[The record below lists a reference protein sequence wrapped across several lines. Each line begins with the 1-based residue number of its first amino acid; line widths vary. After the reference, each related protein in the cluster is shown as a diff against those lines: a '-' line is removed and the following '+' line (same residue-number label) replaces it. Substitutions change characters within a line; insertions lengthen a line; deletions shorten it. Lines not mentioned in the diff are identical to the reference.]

1 MNAGGHGLGLSI
13 CNKIAEGLN
22 GNITIESQLGVGTT
36 MTFFFPSSMET
47 RQKFRLNPKNFLTKR
62 NKNFRRRHLRGAIN
76 WKQDVGMKPIEES
89 EQELINSS
97 GNNEEVE
104 EISGNNEEVEEIVL
118 IPESVESNI
127 EGEHEEVKEPERTHT
142 HSSSRKR
149 QSLAL
154 NERDLS

>member
-22 GNITIESQLGVGTT
+22 GKINIESQLGVGTT

-47 RQKFRLNPKNFLTKR
+47 RQKFRLNAKNFLTKR
-62 NKNFRRRHLRGAIN
+62 NKNLRSRQLGGAIN

-89 EQELINSS
+89 EQELNSS
-97 GNNEEVE
+97 GNNQEVE
-104 EISGNNEEVEEIVL
+104 EIALTPV
-118 IPESVESNI
+118 SVESNI
-127 EGEHEEVKEPERTHT
+127 DGSHEEVKEPERTHT
-142 HSSSRKR
+142 YSSSLQERKR

>member
-1 MNAGGHGLGLSI
+1 
-13 CNKIAEGLN
+13 
-22 GNITIESQLGVGTT
+22 

-62 NKNFRRRHLRGAIN
+62 NKNFRARQLRGAIN

-89 EQELINSS
+89 EQELNSS
-97 GNNEEVE
+97 ENNQEVE
-104 EISGNNEEVEEIVL
+104 EIAL
-118 IPESVESNI
+118 TPDSVESNI
-127 EGEHEEVKEPERTHT
+127 DRSHEEVKEPERTFT
-142 HSSSRKR
+142 HSSNLQERMS